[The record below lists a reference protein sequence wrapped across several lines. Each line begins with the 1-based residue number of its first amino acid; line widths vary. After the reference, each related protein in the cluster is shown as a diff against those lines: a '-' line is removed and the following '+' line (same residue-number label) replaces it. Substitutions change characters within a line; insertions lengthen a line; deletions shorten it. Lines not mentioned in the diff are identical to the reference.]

1 MEGQSFRRE
10 SQPLMVQRHDR
21 KNASRVGERDR
32 GKTDKTN
39 EKDYKSS
46 GQTVQGIQTAAL
58 KSVS

>member
-10 SQPLMVQRHDR
+10 SRPLMVQRNR

-32 GKTDKTN
+32 GKRDKTN

-46 GQTVQGIQTAAL
+46 GPTVKGIQTAAL